1 MRRRLLAAACACFLF
16 GAAATGSAA
25 APTTGADPAQARRL
39 DSIARL
45 FAGLAPSHADHTAL
59 ADTDIWKKHS
69 SAMQSSWSRARDGQL
84 AAMQKWRAA
93 ELPKPCPVGNTLFY
107 PFSGPDFLNAWTLFP
122 ECDTFVLFGLEPVG
136 ELPDPVALT
145 PQALGKLLA
154 NVREAMINLFAR
166 NYFVTSRM
174 QQQLRTERLRGVVP
188 VLTMS
193 MVLAGAE
200 VVAIGP
206 APFPHMAGRKHDLDG
221 VTIDFRIPGSQRLR
235 RLIFYSLDASDK
247 GLADYPAFLDYL
259 RGMGPTTT
267 LIKSASYLLHIT
279 EFRKMRNTILD
290 MSTFLVQDD
299 TGLPYAQLRKGG
311 WDVRPYGTY
320 VVPIPPFEGH
330 YQKDLAALFE
340 SSKAQP
346 LPFRFGYH
354 LNLNDQR
361 SLLLVARRAPG
372 APPQRPDGR

>member
-1 MRRRLLAAACACFLF
+1 MRRRLFAAACAFFFSCAA
-16 GAAATGSAA
+16 GAGIATAA
-25 APTTGADPAQARRL
+25 TGADPAHDTHV

-45 FAGLAPSHADHTAL
+45 LAGLTPSHLDHAGLAATEAWKSHSRAL
-59 ADTDIWKKHS
+59 
-69 SAMQSSWSRARDGQL
+69 QNSWAGARDGQL
-84 AAMQKWRAA
+84 AAMQKWRAT
-93 ELPKPCPVGNTLFY
+93 ELPQRCPVGNTLFY

-122 ECDTFVLFGLEPVG
+122 DCETFVLFGLEPVG
-136 ELPDPVALT
+136 ELPDPAVLT
-145 PQALGKLLA
+145 PQAFAKLLS
-154 NVREAMINLFAR
+154 NVRDSMINLFTR

-174 QQQLRTERLRGVVP
+174 QLQLRTERLRGVVP

-206 APFPHMAGRKHDLDG
+206 APFPHMAGRKRDLNG
-221 VTIDFRIPGSQRLR
+221 VTIDFLAPGSKRPR

-259 RGMGPTTT
+259 RGMAPTTT

-279 EFRKMRNTILD
+279 EFRKMRNLLLE
-290 MSTFLVQDD
+290 MSGFIVQDD
-299 TGLPYAQLRKGG
+299 TGLPYASLRKGG
-311 WDVRPYGTY
+311 WEVRPYGTY
-320 VVPIPPFEGH
+320 VVPIPPFETK

-354 LNLNDQR
+354 LNVNDTR
-361 SLLLVARRAPG
+361 SLLMIARRAPG
-372 APPQRPDGR
+372 APPPRPDGR

>member
-1 MRRRLLAAACACFLF
+1 MRRRLLAAACTFFFSCAA
-16 GAAATGSAA
+16 GAGIATAATG
-25 APTTGADPAQARRL
+25 ADQVPDKRL

-45 FAGLAPSHADHTAL
+45 LAGLTPSHADHTAL
-59 ADTDIWKKHS
+59 ADTEVWNKHS
-69 SAMQSSWSRARDGQL
+69 KAMQGSWSRVRDGQL
-84 AAMQKWRAA
+84 AAMQKWRAT
-93 ELPKPCPVGNTLFY
+93 ELPQRCPVGNTLFY

-136 ELPDPVALT
+136 ELPEPAALT
-145 PQALGKLLA
+145 PQAFAKLLA

-200 VVAIGP
+200 VIAIGP

-221 VTIDFRIPGSQRLR
+221 VTIDFLPQGSKRVR
-235 RLIFYSLDASDK
+235 RLIFYSLDASDR

-279 EFRKMRNTILD
+279 EFRKMRSTILD

-330 YQKDLAALFE
+330 YQKGLAALFE

-354 LNLNDQR
+354 LNLNDKR
-361 SLLLVARRAPG
+361 SLLMVARRTPG
-372 APPQRPDGR
+372 APPKRPDGR